1 MQVCFSTQKKIVNEK
16 ELVDFVVVIVVTVVD
31 GNHSS
36 TSSSSSGTADKRV
49 AVETMYNIAC
59 LHVVAD
65 EPGL

>member
-16 ELVDFVVVIVVTVVD
+16 ELVDFVVIVTVVD

>member
-16 ELVDFVVVIVVTVVD
+16 ELVDFVVIVVTVVD

-36 TSSSSSGTADKRV
+36 TSSSSGGTADKRV

-59 LHVVAD
+59 LHVVTV

>member
-16 ELVDFVVVIVVTVVD
+16 ELVDFVVIVVTVVD

-36 TSSSSSGTADKRV
+36 TSSSSSSGTADKRV

>member
-16 ELVDFVVVIVVTVVD
+16 ELVDFVVIVVTVVD

-49 AVETMYNIAC
+49 AVKTMYNIAC
-59 LHVVAD
+59 LHVVAV